1 MATIEELKSVIGKKG
16 GIARTNNFRVLF
28 TPPQTTLF
36 NIDTDQL
43 LGSLIGGGSGE
54 FNPKNL
60 FNDPRDLSL
69 LCQSANIPGAQIQTL
84 EHAHG
89 KQSVKAANTFI
100 HEPVNLKFILTNDYY
115 IKRLFD
121 NWIHLEVDIN
131 NHTVG
136 YKKDYSCDMVIQQL
150 NPQGKVVYGVKL
162 LKAFPTTVTSIDL
175 DSSNENAMGELSVT
189 IDYDSYV
196 PEGSVSSSL
205 SGAGA
210 VLDILN
216 N

>member
-16 GIARTNNFRVLF
+16 GIARTNNFRILF

-36 NIDTDQL
+36 NIDPDQL
-43 LGSLIGGGSGE
+43 LGSFIGGGSGE
-54 FNPKNL
+54 FNPKNIL
-60 FNDPRDLSL
+60 NDPRDLSL

-196 PEGSVSSSL
+196 PEGSISSSL

>member
-16 GIARTNNFRVLF
+16 GIARTNNFRILF

-36 NIDTDQL
+36 NIDPDQL

-54 FNPKNL
+54 FNPKNI

-196 PEGSVSSSL
+196 PEGSISSSL